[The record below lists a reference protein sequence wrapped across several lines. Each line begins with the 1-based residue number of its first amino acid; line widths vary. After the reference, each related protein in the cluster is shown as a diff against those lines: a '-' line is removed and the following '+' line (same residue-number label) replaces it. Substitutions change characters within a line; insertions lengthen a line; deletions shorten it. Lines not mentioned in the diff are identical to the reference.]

1 MKNEFFLAFNELIE
15 ERGLSREIILTA
27 LEHAMVT
34 AYQRTVGASKN
45 QSVEAKVDPESGKI
59 TILAEKEVVDD
70 VMNETTEVVLEEAR
84 RFDPE
89 CEYGDLVM
97 VESTPKNF
105 GRVAAQT
112 ARQVIQQRMREAER
126 NEQMEYFQEQ
136 VGEIVSGVVQA
147 SNAAGLTIGLEKQAE
162 GLLGRRDQIP
172 GERFRLHD
180 RVRALIAEVRDHPKG
195 PQIILSRTHSGFLRR
210 LLENEVPEIYHG
222 IVEVRSIA
230 REPGHRA
237 KVAVQATQPGIDPV
251 GACVGMRGVRIQA
264 IVRELHNEKID
275 VIEWNEDPREFIA
288 KAISPAKVVGV
299 YLEESKNERSR
310 TATVVVKEDQLS
322 LAIGRDGQ
330 NARLAA
336 RLTGWRIDIKSLS
349 EATADVLYRLQQEEL
364 FSAIR
369 ETEGEKVAE
378 VEEIMAKIAENRA
391 LVSDDYAQMMR
402 FVDRVENAM
411 YEILNPKYTPEQ
423 QARLVEIRE
432 MIPAEMFKQDILD
445 SELPEHVQYMLQEA
459 GYANT
464 GDLLIKVMFDV
475 NELKKIKGVGPRA
488 IKSMKKLAASF
499 MPQPEPEPEPEPVVS
514 EEEPEVVEAVEPV
527 VEPAAEE
534 VPVEAEAETEAEEI
548 QAEEV
553 EVVAEEEPQTET
565 PVAEEPEV
573 EEPVTEEE
581 PEVVEEKPKLKG
593 KPLQQAE
600 PEEDDLE
607 KMFEMNLGNFKF
619 VAPREEKPEEES
631 STKRKKGRRKV
642 QVEIDPDTGEQIVH
656 RRHRKR
662 DDDEWDA
669 WG

>member
-15 ERGLSREIILTA
+15 ERGLSRDVILTA

-45 QSVEAKVDPESGKI
+45 QSVEAKVDPESGNI
-59 TILAEKEVVDD
+59 TIYAEKEVVDD

-84 RFDPE
+84 RFDPD
-89 CEYGDLVM
+89 CDYGDLVM
-97 VESTPKNF
+97 VESTPKHF

-126 NEQMEYFQEQ
+126 TEQMEYFEDQ

-162 GLLGRRDQIP
+162 GILSRRDQIP

-195 PQIILSRTHSGFLRR
+195 PQIILSRTHSGFLSR

-299 YLEESKNERSR
+299 YLEESRNERSR

-322 LAIGRDGQ
+322 LAIGRNGQ

-336 RLTGWRIDIKSLS
+336 RLTGWRIDIKSLT
-349 EATADVLYRLQQEEL
+349 EATSDVLYRLQQNEL

-369 ETEGEKVAE
+369 ETEAE
-378 VEEIMAKIAENRA
+378 RIDEIEGIMAKIAENRS

-402 FVDRVENAM
+402 FVDRVENAI

-423 QARLVEIRE
+423 QERLVEIRE
-432 MIPAEMFKQDILD
+432 MIPVELFEQNILD
-445 SELPEHVQYMLQEA
+445 SELPEHVQYMMQEA

-464 GDLLIKVMFDV
+464 GDLLIKVLFDV

-488 IKSMKKLAASF
+488 IKSLKKLADAVV
-499 MPQPEPEPEPEPVVS
+499 PQPEVEVEVETEAEVETEVEEEAVTEEAPAAVEEAAEETAVEPTAETETVEEAEEEAVEEPEAEVEEPEAEQPEPEEVKKEPVRRPQPD
-514 EEEPEVVEAVEPV
+514 EEEDEEESFEELFEINLGSYKF
-527 VEPAAEE
+527 VEPAD
-534 VPVEAEAETEAEEI
+534 
-548 QAEEV
+548 
-553 EVVAEEEPQTET
+553 
-565 PVAEEPEV
+565 
-573 EEPVTEEE
+573 
-581 PEVVEEKPKLKG
+581 
-593 KPLQQAE
+593 
-600 PEEDDLE
+600 EEDDDQ
-607 KMFEMNLGNFKF
+607 
-619 VAPREEKPEEES
+619 S
-631 STKRKKGRRKV
+631 SSKKRKKTGRRNV
-642 QVEIDPDTGEQIVH
+642 RVEVDPETGEKIAR
-656 RRHRKR
+656 RRHRKG
-662 DDDEWDA
+662 DDDWDEWDN

>member
-15 ERGLSREIILTA
+15 ERGLSREVILTA

-45 QSVEAKVDPESGKI
+45 QNVESKVDPESGKI
-59 TILAEKEVVDD
+59 TIYAEKEVVDD
-70 VMNETTEVVLEEAR
+70 VMNETTEVVLDEAR
-84 RFDPE
+84 RFDPD
-89 CEYGDLVM
+89 CDYGDLVM

-126 NEQMEYFQEQ
+126 DEQMEYFQEQ

-147 SNAAGLTIGLEKQAE
+147 SNSSGLTIGLEKQAE
-162 GLLGRRDQIP
+162 GILSRRDQIP

-195 PQIILSRTHSGFLRR
+195 PQILLSRTHSGFLRR

-299 YLEESKNERSR
+299 YLDENKNERSR

-336 RLTGWRIDIKSLS
+336 RLTGWRIDIKSLG
-349 EATADVLYRLQQEEL
+349 EATSDVLYRLQQNEL
-364 FSAIR
+364 FASIR
-369 ETEGEKVAE
+369 ETEAEKVEE
-378 VEEIMAKIAENRA
+378 VEAIMEKLAENRA
-391 LVSDDYAQMMR
+391 LVSEDYAQMMR

-423 QARLVEIRE
+423 QERLAEIRE
-432 MIPAEMFKQDILD
+432 SIPVELFEQNILD
-445 SELPEHVQYMLQEA
+445 SELPEHVQYMVQEA
-459 GYANT
+459 GFTTT
-464 GDLLIKVMFDV
+464 GDLLIKVLFDV

-488 IKSMKKLAASF
+488 IKSMQKLAENILPKAESEVEETEA
-499 MPQPEPEPEPEPVVS
+499 PVVEDIVEPEAEESMAEEAEVVLEEAPETEDEPEVAVV
-514 EEEPEVVEAVEPV
+514 EEEPQPVDEVEVKEPV
-527 VEPAAEE
+527 
-534 VPVEAEAETEAEEI
+534 VEAEAEPQVSQPAAEEAPT
-548 QAEEV
+548 QQPESEDESFEELF
-553 EVVAEEEPQTET
+553 EINLGSYKYEEEPAEEE
-565 PVAEEPEV
+565 
-573 EEPVTEEE
+573 
-581 PEVVEEKPKLKG
+581 
-593 KPLQQAE
+593 
-600 PEEDDLE
+600 DDDD
-607 KMFEMNLGNFKF
+607 
-619 VAPREEKPEEES
+619 ES
-631 STKRKKGRRKV
+631 SSSKKKKKGRRNV
-642 QVEIDPDTGEQIVH
+642 QVEVDPDTGEKISR
-656 RRHRKR
+656 RRHRKG
-662 DDDEWDA
+662 DDWDEWDQ

>member
-15 ERGLSREIILTA
+15 ERGLSRDVILTA

-45 QSVEAKVDPESGKI
+45 QRVEAKVDAESGKI

-89 CEYGDLVM
+89 CDYGDLVM

-126 NEQMEYFQEQ
+126 DEQMEYFQDQ

-162 GLLGRRDQIP
+162 GILSRRDQIP

-299 YLEESKNERSR
+299 YLEENKNERSR

-364 FSAIR
+364 FASIR
-369 ETEGEKVAE
+369 ETEGERVE
-378 VEEIMAKIAENRA
+378 EIEEIMAKVAENRP

-411 YEILNPKYTPEQ
+411 YSMLNPKYTPEQ
-423 QARLVEIRE
+423 QAHLAEIRE
-432 MIPAEMFKQDILD
+432 SIPAELFEQNILD

-459 GYANT
+459 GFSNT
-464 GDLLIKVMFDV
+464 GDLLIKVLFDV

-488 IKSMKKLAASF
+488 IKSMEKLAKSY
-499 MPQPEPEPEPEPVVS
+499 MPQPEPE
-514 EEEPEVVEAVEPV
+514 A
-527 VEPAAEE
+527 
-534 VPVEAEAETEAEEI
+534 
-548 QAEEV
+548 V
-553 EVVAEEEPQTET
+553 EVVAEEVEA
-565 PVAEEPEV
+565 AEEPVVEAQVVEEVAAEAAEPQV
-573 EEPVTEEE
+573 EEPQAEEILEEPSADEPAEEE
-581 PEVVEEKPKLKG
+581 VEADVVVEEKPVLKG

-600 PEEDDLE
+600 PEEEEEGSFEEL
-607 KMFEMNLGNFKF
+607 FEMDLGNFKF
-619 VAPREEKPEEES
+619 VAPTEETDEDDS
-631 STKRKKGRRKV
+631 SKKKKKGRRNV
-642 QVEIDPDTGEQIVH
+642 QVEIDPETGEKFSR
-656 RRHRKR
+656 RRHRKG
-662 DDDEWDA
+662 DEDWDEWGN

>member
-15 ERGLSREIILTA
+15 ERGLSRDVILTA

-45 QSVEAKVDPESGKI
+45 QRVESKVDPESGNI
-59 TILAEKEVVDD
+59 SIFAEKEVVDD

-84 RFDPE
+84 RYDPN
-89 CEYGDLVM
+89 CDYGDLVM
-97 VESTPKNF
+97 VESTPRNF

-126 NEQMEYFQEQ
+126 NEQMEYFEDQ
-136 VGEIVSGVVQA
+136 VGEIVSGIVQA

-162 GLLGRRDQIP
+162 GILSRRDQIP

-299 YLEESKNERSR
+299 YLEESKSERSR

-336 RLTGWRIDIKSLS
+336 RLTGWRIDIKSLG
-349 EATADVLYRLQQEEL
+349 EATGDVLYRLQQNEL

-369 ETEGEKVAE
+369 ETEAE
-378 VEEIMAKIAENRA
+378 RVEEIEEIMAKIAENRP
-391 LVSDDYAQMMR
+391 LISEDYAQMMR
-402 FVDRVENAM
+402 FVDRVESAI

-423 QARLVEIRE
+423 QEHLIEIRE
-432 MIPAEMFKQDILD
+432 MIPSALFEQDILD
-445 SELPEHVQYMLQEA
+445 SELPEHVQFMLQEA
-459 GYANT
+459 GFANT
-464 GDLLIKVMFDV
+464 GDLLIKVLFDV

-488 IKSMKKLAASF
+488 IKSMQKLAKTIV
-499 MPQPEPEPEPEPVVS
+499 PQAVIEPVKEAEAEVEV
-514 EEEPEVVEAVEPV
+514 EETAAVVETAEEAPVMVEAVVEEPS
-527 VEPAAEE
+527 EPEAAA
-534 VPVEAEAETEAEEI
+534 VEAEAVEEA
-548 QAEEV
+548 
-553 EVVAEEEPQTET
+553 
-565 PVAEEPEV
+565 AEEPEL
-573 EEPVTEEE
+573 ETET
-581 PEVVEEKPKLKG
+581 VVEEFVPEEPIPDKPKA
-593 KPLQQAE
+593 KPVRKPQE
-600 PEEDDLE
+600 DEEEEDESFEDL
-607 KMFEMNLGNFKF
+607 FDMNLGSFKF
-619 VAPREEKPEEES
+619 VEPSEETDEEGS
-631 STKRKKGRRKV
+631 RKKKGRRNV
-642 QVEIDPDTGEQIVH
+642 QVEIDPDTGEKISR
-656 RRHRKR
+656 RRHRKG
-662 DDDEWDA
+662 DDDWDEWNN